1 MSKKI
6 ELIKEW
12 MVELKDYGYQVSYD
26 EEEGLVFHVYDCSSD
41 DPDDN
46 RVVEIEKWYPFIS
59 EL

>member
-1 MSKKI
+1 MI
-6 ELIKEW
+6 
-12 MVELKDYGYQVSYD
+12 ELKDYDYQVSYD